1 MIVRILIIAAVV
13 IAGVLI
19 LAATKPDIVRI
30 QRSIEVDA
38 PPEKIFAL
46 INDFHNWS
54 RWAPQDREDST
65 LKRTYSG
72 PASGEGAIS
81 EWTGTGNTGKG
92 RMSITKSVPPTG
104 VSIMV
109 DWEKPFVAH
118 NLNEF
123 TLEPH
128 GAATKVTWSMQGTN
142 VYMMKVM
149 SIFMNMD
156 SFMGGHFEAGLSNLK
171 GVAESN

>member
-1 MIVRILIIAAVV
+1 MIVRILIIVAVL

-19 LAATKPDIVRI
+19 LAATKPNIVRI
-30 QRSIEVDA
+30 RRSIDIDA

-72 PASGEGAIS
+72 TANGEGAIS
-81 EWTGTGNTGKG
+81 NWIGTGSTGWG
-92 RMSITKSVPPTG
+92 QMSITESVPPT
-104 VSIMV
+104 SISITV
-109 DWEKPFVAH
+109 DWEKPFAAH

-123 TLEPH
+123 TLEPQ
-128 GAATKVTWSMQGTN
+128 GATTKVTWTMRGTN
-142 VYMMKVM
+142 VYVMKVM
-149 SIFMNMD
+149 SIFTNMD
-156 SFMGGHFEAGLSNLK
+156 RFMGKHFETGLANLK
-171 GVAESN
+171 AAAEKS